1 MTGSVD
7 DATDGDDGTSGA
19 RATIRTEHGDPA
31 RDAEQVPARTVAQA
45 IAPDNT
51 DQMSTTVVNDAVE
64 TTIRRSDA
72 AGLRSTVDDYLVN
85 LDVAVRMARAARTCG
100 DDTSEPGAEMATGNA
115 GPDGLNKD
123 EDPKP
128 VTETD
133 ADPAPTADTNAND
146 NTPTDT
152 ATNTDTATDTAT
164 DTNTDTNTNT
174 DTDTT

>member
-1 MTGSVD
+1 MTGSID
-7 DATDGDDGTSGA
+7 DATEGDDGTSVA
-19 RATIRTEHGDPA
+19 RATIRTEHGDAA
-31 RDAEQVPARTVAQA
+31 RDAERVPARTIAQA

-85 LDVAVRMARAARTCG
+85 LDVAVRTVLAARSCG
-100 DDTSEPGAEMATGNA
+100 EDTSEPGTEPRSGNA
-115 GPDGLNKD
+115 GADGLNTD
-123 EDPKP
+123 EEPGA

-133 ADPAPTADTNAND
+133 ADPAPTDTNAND
-146 NTPTDT
+146 HTPTDT
-152 ATNTDTATDTAT
+152 PTTTDTDTD
-164 DTNTDTNTNT
+164 TNT